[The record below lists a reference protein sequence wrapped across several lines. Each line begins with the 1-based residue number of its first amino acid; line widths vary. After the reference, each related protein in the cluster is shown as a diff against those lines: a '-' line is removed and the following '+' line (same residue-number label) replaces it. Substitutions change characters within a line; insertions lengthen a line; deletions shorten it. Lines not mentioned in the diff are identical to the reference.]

1 MAHASLNCG
10 MQASV
15 GAGSVVVA
23 RGLLVAQQHV
33 GS

>member
-1 MAHASLNCG
+1 MAHAPPNCG
-10 MQASV
+10 TQASA

-23 RGLLVAQQHV
+23 CGLLVAQQHV